1 MTHLVTPGGTAHVGV
16 AQPGREPV
24 AVGGAHPR
32 ARCAPVPVTRGA
44 PGVSLARPA
53 PPRALP
59 APLPG
64 VLRELRDLTFM
75 KHQRKL

>member
-32 ARCAPVPVTRGA
+32 ARCAPVPVMGGA
-44 PGVSLARPA
+44 PGVSLAWPA
-53 PPRALP
+53 PPLP

-64 VLRELRDLTFM
+64 FLRELRDLTFM